1 MSDLLTKIANEHH
14 NDKGTSGCPNPLHF
28 TLIYTKFFEKIRF
41 NNLNILEIGLGNG
54 SSVLMWQ
61 KYFPNAKISIIDI
74 DVSHSHLPIFNYNT
88 ISLNKIDQSDRK
100 QLKSFCTDN
109 DLFDIIIDDGGH
121 MMGQQQIS
129 LGILFQHLAQ
139 DGLYFIEDLH
149 TSFWPY
155 NGYSSLYGTDLDINE
170 DRSNTTVQ
178 LIENYIA
185 TKRVE
190 SLFLTKEENDYLTNN
205 IIYCD
210 LFDLPKTDYGPNK
223 LAVFKK

>member
-28 TLIYTKFFEKIRF
+28 TPIYTKFFEKIRF

-54 SSVLMWQ
+54 SSASMWER
-61 KYFPNAKISIIDI
+61 YFPNAKISIIDI
-74 DVSHSHLPIFNYNT
+74 VKSNNPCFENNR
-88 ISLNKIDQSDRK
+88 ISFKKIDQSDRK

-121 MMGQQQIS
+121 MMAQQQIS
-129 LGILFQHLAQ
+129 LGVLFQHLAQ
-139 DGLYFIEDLH
+139 GGLYFIEDLH

-170 DRSNTTVQ
+170 DKSNTTVQ

-185 TKRVE
+185 TKKVE

-210 LFDLPKTDYGPNK
+210 LFNLPKTDYGPNK